1 MQSCLYSI
9 NPALPLDAMVVWW
22 TLPCRRYIFWS
33 MQFDLT
39 LFLSA
44 LGLAFILESI
54 PYFLFAERMPS
65 ILNTLAQQSP
75 SNLRRMGF
83 TGLLLGVL
91 VIYLGQSF

>member
-1 MQSCLYSI
+1 VDFPGQKI
-9 NPALPLDAMVVWW
+9 
-22 TLPCRRYIFWS
+22 YIFS

-54 PYFLFAERMPS
+54 PYFLFAERMPG
-65 ILNTLAQQSP
+65 ILSTLAQQSP
-75 SNLRRMGF
+75 SNLRRLGF